1 MRLRLFLSFALI
13 TVITLA
19 ILSFVVQGQTQS
31 TLTTFAKGGGFFG
44 ADRIVNQLEA
54 YYLEHGSW
62 EGVSS
67 EITSS
72 GSPDSNNQGTGQQQ
86 NSQGQGMGAAQGRG
100 NSRGGYMYMSGQS
113 MIGNFTLTDP
123 EGQVI
128 FSSTTDTVDQYPA
141 DALENSYPITVDN
154 QLVGYV
160 VPDNSIIDLG
170 DIISENLK
178 TALNDSLLKTVLI
191 SGGVALL
198 LALIFAYVLMRPV
211 RRLTTAASQLAQGD
225 LSQRVP
231 LQGGAELSQLA
242 KTFNQM
248 AESLEQSQQARK
260 AMTADIAHELR
271 NPLAVQRAN
280 LEAIQDGV
288 YPLTLENLEPIIQQN
303 SFLNKLVEDLRTLT
317 LTDTNTLS
325 LDKTATDFT
334 AFFDQICEHVQPQFT
349 ANQIELKFDHSGPCP
364 KIAMDQNRMNQVI
377 YNLLQNSLH
386 HTPSG
391 GKVILT
397 LSCNASTAE
406 LSIHDSGVGI
416 PEEALPQIFER
427 FYRADHSRSRDKGGT
442 GLGLTIALRLVEAH
456 NGTLTAANH
465 PNGGAVFTI
474 RLPIGEPK

>member
-13 TVITLA
+13 TIITLA

-44 ADRIVNQLEA
+44 ADRIVTQLQD

-72 GSPDSNNQGTGQQQ
+72 GSPDSNNQSAGQQQ
-86 NSQGQGMGAAQGRG
+86 NSQGQGTGATQGRG
-100 NSRGGYMYMSGQS
+100 NSRGGYMYMGGQG
-113 MIGNFTLTDP
+113 MIGNFSLTDP

-128 FSSTTDTVDQYPA
+128 FSNTTDLVDQFPV
-141 DALENSYPITVDN
+141 DVLEDSFPINVDN

-160 VPDNSIIDLG
+160 VPDNNIIDLG
-170 DIISENLK
+170 EIISENLK
-178 TALNDSLLKTVLI
+178 TSLNESLLKTVLI
-191 SGGVALL
+191 SGGVALV

-211 RRLTTAASQLAQGD
+211 RRLTSAASQLAQGD

-231 LQGGAELSQLA
+231 VQGGAELSQLA

-248 AESLEQSQQARK
+248 AESLEKSYQARK

-288 YPLTLENLEPIIQQN
+288 YPLTLDNLEPIIQQN
-303 SFLNKLVEDLRTLT
+303 NLLNKLVEDLRTLT
-317 LTDTNTLS
+317 LTDTDSLS
-325 LDKTATDFT
+325 LDKTATDF
-334 AFFDQICEHVQPQFT
+334 APFIQQICDHVQPQFS
-349 ANQIELKFDHSGPCP
+349 ANQINLQFADSGNCP
-364 KIAMDQNRMNQVI
+364 KIAIDKNRMNQVI

-391 GKVILT
+391 GKVGLT
-397 LSCNASTAE
+397 LSCSTSTAD

-456 NGTLTAANH
+456 HGTLTAANH

-474 RLPIGEPK
+474 RLPIGETK

>member
-13 TVITLA
+13 TIITLA

-44 ADRIVNQLEA
+44 ADRIVNQLED

-72 GSPDSNNQGTGQQQ
+72 GSPDSNNQSAGQQQ
-86 NSQGQGMGAAQGRG
+86 NSQGQGTGATQGRG
-100 NSRGGYMYMSGQS
+100 NSRGGYMYMGGQG
-113 MIGNFTLTDP
+113 MIGNFSLTDP

-128 FSSTTDTVDQYPA
+128 FSNTTDLVDQFPV
-141 DALENSYPITVDN
+141 DVLEDSFPINVDN

-160 VPDNSIIDLG
+160 VPDNNIIDLG
-170 DIISENLK
+170 EIISENLK
-178 TALNDSLLKTVLI
+178 TSLNESLLKTVLI
-191 SGGVALL
+191 SGGVALV

-211 RRLTTAASQLAQGD
+211 RRLTSAASQLAQGD

-231 LQGGAELSQLA
+231 VQGGAELSQLA

-248 AESLEQSQQARK
+248 AESLEKSYQARK

-288 YPLTLENLEPIIQQN
+288 YPLTLDNLEPIIQQN
-303 SFLNKLVEDLRTLT
+303 NLLNKLVEDLRTLT
-317 LTDTNTLS
+317 LTDTDSLS
-325 LDKTATDFT
+325 LDKTATDF
-334 AFFDQICEHVQPQFT
+334 APFIQQICEHVQPQFS
-349 ANQIELKFDHSGPCP
+349 ANQINLQFAYSGNCP
-364 KIAMDQNRMNQVI
+364 KIAIDKNRMNQVI

-391 GKVILT
+391 GKVVLT
-397 LSCNASTAE
+397 LSCSASTAN

-456 NGTLTAANH
+456 HGTLTAANH

-474 RLPIGEPK
+474 RLPIGESK

>member
-1 MRLRLFLSFALI
+1 
-13 TVITLA
+13 
-19 ILSFVVQGQTQS
+19 
-31 TLTTFAKGGGFFG
+31 
-44 ADRIVNQLEA
+44 
-54 YYLEHGSW
+54 
-62 EGVSS
+62 
-67 EITSS
+67 
-72 GSPDSNNQGTGQQQ
+72 
-86 NSQGQGMGAAQGRG
+86 
-100 NSRGGYMYMSGQS
+100 

-123 EGQVI
+123 AGQVI

-191 SGGVALL
+191 SGGVALV
-198 LALIFAYVLMRPV
+198 LALMFAYVLMRPV

-231 LQGGAELSQLA
+231 VQGGAELSQLA

-248 AESLEQSQQARK
+248 AESLEKSYQSRK

-303 SFLNKLVEDLRTLT
+303 NLLNKLVEDLRTLT
-317 LTDTNTLS
+317 LTDTKSLS
-325 LDKTATDFT
+325 LEKTPTDF
-334 AFFDQICEHVQPQFT
+334 ASFIQQICEHVQPQFT
-349 ANQIELKFDHSGPCP
+349 THQIELIFNHSGSCP
-364 KIAMDQNRMNQVI
+364 SIALDQNRMNQVI

-386 HTPSG
+386 HTPPG
-391 GKVILT
+391 GKVVLT
-397 LSCNASTAE
+397 LSCDGVSAD

-416 PEEALPQIFER
+416 PEEALPRIFER
-427 FYRADHSRSRDKGGT
+427 FYRADHSRSRDQGGT

-456 NGTLTAANH
+456 HGTLTATNH
-465 PNGGAVFTI
+465 PSGGAVFTI
-474 RLPIGEPK
+474 KLPIGEPT